1 MLLALAVEV
10 VVVVATIATVVV
22 VVVVVVVAAAAAAAF
37 SLLDTNIGCQ
47 TVKSKRLPQG
57 AWFELGVH
65 LLDRVPPGLKLKNFW
80 IIRDQTD
87 FPFFFTR
94 DQEMGPCQTLTTRAS

>member
-1 MLLALAVEV
+1 MLALAVEV
-10 VVVVATIATVVV
+10 VVVVATIAIVV
-22 VVVVVVVAAAAAAAF
+22 VVVVVVVAAAAVF

>member
-1 MLLALAVEV
+1 MLALAVEV
-10 VVVVATIATVVV
+10 VVFVATIATVVV
-22 VVVVVVVAAAAAAAF
+22 VVVVVVAAAAVS

-65 LLDRVPPGLKLKNFW
+65 LLDRMPLGLKLKNFW

-94 DQEMGPCQTLTTRAS
+94 DQEMGPCQTLKIRAS

>member
-1 MLLALAVEV
+1 MVLALAVEV
-10 VVVVATIATVVV
+10 VVFVATIATVVV
-22 VVVVVVVAAAAAAAF
+22 VVVVVVVAAAAVS

-94 DQEMGPCQTLTTRAS
+94 DQEMGPWQTLTTRAS

>member
-1 MLLALAVEV
+1 MLALAVEV

-22 VVVVVVVAAAAAAAF
+22 VVVVVAAAAVS

-94 DQEMGPCQTLTTRAS
+94 DQEMGPWQTLTTRAS